1 MRDFIGI
8 NGHTV
13 QFRPTLYRPVASHV
27 RDYHPVAWDLG
38 NDTSTLPEFPVAKNR
53 VDWSKIYGEWHRDGW
68 RIDVSLMFE
77 SIPRGDWKEVA
88 KDARAYGEAFAR
100 TFGPSGRHPFVETAE
115 IGNEPGKWSDEEFST
130 LSRAMAE
137 GIRAGDPKLK
147 IATCNLTTGAS
158 GDYEKS
164 VTCFAELLDLFDVLT
179 IHTYPMVEG
188 WPTWRRSF
196 PEDVRLKDYLSSVER
211 LCEWRDAHA
220 AGKPVWITEFG
231 YDSSTKSPARG
242 GTFEK
247 WEDVTDEQHAQWLV
261 RSLLLFSVMPIERA
275 YIYFFNDSDE
285 PAFHASS
292 GLTRNFEPKPAFH
305 AVAHL
310 QHVLGEFRFSRVVE
324 SNADVRIY
332 EYESEDEIA
341 WAIWSPTGDGRTVQW
356 MLREMPGPLSLF
368 TRMPTDKRFVVHR
381 APAGL
386 DRIPAPWEIEVTES
400 PLYVV
405 FKRP

>member
-77 SIPRGDWKEVA
+77 SIPPGDWKEVA

-100 TFGPSGRHPFVETAE
+100 TFGPSGRHPVVETAE

-220 AGKPVWITEFG
+220 AEKPVWITEFG

-310 QHVLGEFRFSRVVE
+310 QHVLGEFRFSRIVE

-341 WAIWSPTGDGRTVQW
+341 WAIWSPTGDGRTVLW
-356 MLREMPGPLSLF
+356 MLREMPGPLALF

-386 DRIPAPWEIEVTES
+386 DRIPDQWEIEVTES